1 MNKNKDI
8 MRRGILTMLL
18 VLTASISFAQE
29 AEQQKEI
36 KQKDKGEMKF
46 EKTRHNFGVFSQD
59 TAVVTYDFIFTNVGK
74 APLIIHEAS
83 ASCGCTVPEYTLEPI
98 MPGKTGKISVTY
110 NGKGRRPGVFRKSIT
125 VHNNGKQTPVRLYI
139 EGEMI
144 DNTPAKLIQDDA
156 LYQDI
161 YQY

>member
-1 MNKNKDI
+1 MKKSVLT
-8 MRRGILTMLL
+8 ILIL
-18 VLTASISFAQE
+18 LTASIGFAQE
-29 AEQQKEI
+29 VEQQKEI

-74 APLIIHEAS
+74 SPLIIHEAS

-125 VHNNGKQTPVRLYI
+125 IHNNGKQSPVRLYI

-144 DNTPAKLIQDDA
+144 DNTPPELIKESE
-156 LYQDI
+156 LYQNI
-161 YQY
+161 Y